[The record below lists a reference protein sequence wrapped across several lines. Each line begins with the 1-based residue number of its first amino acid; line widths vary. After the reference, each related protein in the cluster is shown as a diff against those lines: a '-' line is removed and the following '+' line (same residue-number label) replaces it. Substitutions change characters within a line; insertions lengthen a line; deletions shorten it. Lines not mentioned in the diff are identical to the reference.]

1 MLLKKRA
8 EKLPRIPTRIPK
20 VDEFIENFEYNL
32 YCGSKWEKRIF
43 TMSNSRSEIICPRE
57 KGNIKVEI

>member
-20 VDEFIENFEYNL
+20 VVEFIENLEYNL
-32 YCGSKWEKRIF
+32 YCGLKWGKRIF
-43 TMSNSRSEIICPRE
+43 TMSSSLSVIICHLE
-57 KGNIKVEI
+57 KGNIKVDV

>member
-8 EKLPRIPTRIPK
+8 EKLRRIPTRIPK
-20 VDEFIENFEYNL
+20 VVEFIENFEYNL

-43 TMSNSRSEIICPRE
+43 TMSNSLSEIICPLE